1 MGAGY
6 LIADN
11 STWWGVSLFYTDP
24 GSAEADAE
32 ELILRM
38 TSHKTAVLLFYQGPS
53 EETPSQQP
61 KQPFEEYCSSLSFS
75 IHNDENGS
83 TLTGWC
89 KVGDNPSANE
99 WWSHFLGM
107 RDLSFL
113 LP

>member
-1 MGAGY
+1 M
-6 LIADN
+6 
-11 STWWGVSLFYTDP
+11 SLFYSDP

-38 TSHKTAVLLFYQGPS
+38 ASHKTAVLF
-53 EETPSQQP
+53 QP
-61 KQPFEEYCSSLSFS
+61 QQPFEEYCSSLSFS
-75 IHNDENGS
+75 IHSDENGS

-89 KVGDNPSANE
+89 KVGDNPNANK

-107 RDLSFL
+107 RDLGFL